1 MCSQDLDCT
10 LRAAGGQSVLR
21 TGCLTLTHSASI
33 GFSISLLNFICS
45 FTALNSFIRLW
56 HLTEW
61 DLQTASIDP
70 IKCVCLFVSLLLYLY
85 TRLNILVLIH
95 DWQDGLHA
103 AVLHQ
108 VWLVPHKN
116 QWHPAVK
123 PFITE
128 QQQSA
133 NQQKIRLKLIRSCVL
148 IIALKSAVGCRYL
161 KGRIFQ
167 PH

>member
-70 IKCVCLFVSLLLYLY
+70 IIVWVQVCVSVCITFALPLHTSQYPGIDSWLAG
-85 TRLNILVLIH
+85 
-95 DWQDGLHA
+95 WSPCCCAPPGLTCSPQESVAPCSEAIYYRA
-103 AVLHQ
+103 ATISQ
-108 VWLVPHKN
+108 STEN
-116 QWHPAVK
+116 QTK
-123 PFITE
+123 
-128 QQQSA
+128 A
-133 NQQKIRLKLIRSCVL
+133 N
-148 IIALKSAVGCRYL
+148 
-161 KGRIFQ
+161 
-167 PH
+167 